1 MHGKMESDSFV
12 CYNLMRVSHPTK
24 VKRNFQ
30 PTNFPTPKESWW
42 QNISS
47 IRSYNFAY
55 ILMLLLFHQKIFT
68 DPLCGCKRQGLWAFQ
83 LKMVDWTQVYLSL
96 FLKWKD
102 ERRKSHHSSGNK
114 TEFLH
119 QFMKKWK
126 ANGIQLAG
134 GRENGDTHKRL
145 MQK

>member
-1 MHGKMESDSFV
+1 MHGKMQSDSFV
-12 CYNLMRVSHPTK
+12 CYNLMKVSHPTK

-30 PTNFPTPKESWW
+30 PTSFPTPKESWW

-83 LKMVDWTQVYLSL
+83 LKMVDWTQVYLSF

-102 ERRKSHHSSGNK
+102 ERRKKPPQLWEQDRISTWIHEKMES
-114 TEFLH
+114 
-119 QFMKKWK
+119 KWDT
-126 ANGIQLAG
+126 IG
-134 GRENGDTHKRL
+134 GG
-145 MQK
+145 